1 MIQIISGVKGK
12 GKTKYLIQ
20 KANDEVKQANGN
32 VVYLDKNNKHM
43 YELSNRIRLINLSE
57 YPLDTYDAFLGF
69 ICGLIS
75 QDHDLESMYLDSF
88 LTISSV
94 SDEYIGF
101 VLSKLNDI
109 SSRFNVNFVISIS
122 FKVIAES
129 IIFFYSFNSI
139 VF

>member
-20 KANDEVKQANGN
+20 KANDTVKNANGN

-43 YELSNRIRLINLSE
+43 YELSNKIRLINLSE
-57 YPLDTYDAFLGF
+57 FPLDTYDAFLGF

-75 QDHDLESMYLDSF
+75 QDHDLEAMYLDSF

-101 VLSKLNDI
+101 VLSKLKDI
-109 SSRFNVNFVISIS
+109 SSRFNIDFVISIS
-122 FKVIAES
+122 VDAEHLPDEFKDD
-129 IIFFYSFNSI
+129 IIISL
-139 VF
+139 

>member
-20 KANDEVKQANGN
+20 KANENVKEATGN
-32 VVYLDKNNKHM
+32 VVYLDKNIKHM
-43 YELSNRIRLINLSE
+43 FELSNRIRLINTSD

-69 ICGLIS
+69 VCGLIS
-75 QDHDLESMYLDSF
+75 QDHDLEAMYLDSF

-94 SDEYIGF
+94 TDDYVGY

-109 SSRFNVNFVISIS
+109 SSKFNVDFVISIS
-122 FKVIAES
+122 MDADTLPEEFRDN
-129 IIFFYSFNSI
+129 IIISL
-139 VF
+139 